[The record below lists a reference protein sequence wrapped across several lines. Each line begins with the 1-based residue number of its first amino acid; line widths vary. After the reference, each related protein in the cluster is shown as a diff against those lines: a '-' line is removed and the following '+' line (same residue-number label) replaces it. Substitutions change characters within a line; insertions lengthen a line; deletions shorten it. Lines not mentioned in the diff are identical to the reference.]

1 MDGTYLSSHTALLVC
16 LKKYLSDTMSKSKT
30 TGKTTSIRED
40 VRGKVSILLEHE
52 PNLLCVR
59 Y

>member
-1 MDGTYLSSHTALLVC
+1 MDGTYLSSHIACDVHMP
-16 LKKYLSDTMSKSKT
+16 KYLSDTMSKSKT